1 MTTDGTRDGGSAVAE
16 VVADAWRAALRADHV
31 TAEDNF
37 FVLGGDS
44 LVAARMAAR
53 LRAALDVR
61 VPLAAVFEHPTL
73 GEFTAALRAEHGPAV
88 DEAAALYLSVLAC
101 SDAEAETM
109 LGRLDD

>member
-1 MTTDGTRDGGSAVAE
+1 MTTDGPHDGGTPLAE
-16 VVADAWRAALRADHV
+16 VVAEAWRAALSTDHV

-44 LVAARMAAR
+44 LAAARMAAR

-61 VPLAAVFEHPTL
+61 VPLSAVFEHPTL
-73 GEFTAALRAEHGPAV
+73 GEFTAALRAEHGPGV